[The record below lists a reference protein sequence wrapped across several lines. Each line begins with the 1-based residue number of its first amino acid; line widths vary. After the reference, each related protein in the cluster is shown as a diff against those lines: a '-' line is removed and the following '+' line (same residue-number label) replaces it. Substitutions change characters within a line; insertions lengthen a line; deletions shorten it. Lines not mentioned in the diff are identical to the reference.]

1 MPDATLIFI
10 AAVFALAGLVKGAV
24 GLGLPTISM
33 GLLAVAMP
41 QIQAAALLTLP
52 LLLTNLWQMLAGRA
66 LTVVARRL
74 WSMMLMECLGTWAGL
89 GLMTGAT
96 QRLGSAL
103 VGGAL
108 ALYAF
113 NGLVAR
119 WLKPAPRQWEPI
131 LSPVV
136 GAITGV
142 IAAATG
148 VFVIP
153 AVPYL
158 QAIGF
163 EKEELVQA
171 LGLAFTVSTVALAVN
186 VGIEGGLCLPLVSDT
201 VAALAFAGVG
211 MSIGQAIRRRMSP
224 AAFRQW
230 LLAGLLLLGLYLAVR
245 SVV

>member
-1 MPDATLIFI
+1 MRDATLIFI
-10 AAVFALAGLVKGAV
+10 AAVFALAGLVKGAI

-41 QIQAAALLTLP
+41 PMQAAALLTVPSLVA
-52 LLLTNLWQMLAGRA
+52 NLWQRLAGRA
-66 LTVVARRL
+66 LAVVARRL
-74 WSMMLMECLGTWAGL
+74 WSMSF
-89 GLMTGAT
+89 
-96 QRLGSAL
+96 GSAL

-108 ALYAF
+108 ALYAIS
-113 NGLVAR
+113 GLAAVR
-119 WLKPAPRQWEPI
+119 LPAPRRWEPI

-136 GAITGV
+136 GAITGL

-163 EKEELVQA
+163 EKEQLVQA

-186 VGIEGGLCLPLVSDT
+186 VAIEGGLHLSLMSDT
-201 VAALAFAGVG
+201 AAALAFAGVG
-211 MSIGQAIRRRMSP
+211 MYIGQALRRRMSP

-230 LLAGLLLLGLYLAVR
+230 LFAGLLLLGLYLA
-245 SVV
+245 SVGGPTAPPQ